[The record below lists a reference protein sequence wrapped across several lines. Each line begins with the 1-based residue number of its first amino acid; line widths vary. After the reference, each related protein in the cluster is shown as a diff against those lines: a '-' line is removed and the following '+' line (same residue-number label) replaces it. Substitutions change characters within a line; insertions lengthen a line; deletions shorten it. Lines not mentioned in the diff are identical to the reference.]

1 MAVLIN
7 PPANL
12 AIAAPAQALAWPW
25 RHIPQQP
32 RNSTVTP
39 HKKLEFA
46 KLLSSG
52 CSLEE
57 RPDSGLSKARVW
69 LPLPPSIQR
78 PRTAY
83 NAASLA
89 YLGDCVYED
98 ALIKQLLKDN
108 FLSED
113 ERNIVKWGRN
123 IQSGQKR
130 ATRRAG
136 AAVYCGASSLETL
149 IGHLY
154 LTNVNRLEEVMSKLG
169 FCSWSNVNHSVLG
182 VEPLSDRSSQSS

>member
-89 YLGDCVYED
+89 YLGDCVYE
-98 ALIKQLLKDN
+98 
-108 FLSED
+108 
-113 ERNIVKWGRN
+113 
-123 IQSGQKR
+123 
-130 ATRRAG
+130 
-136 AAVYCGASSLETL
+136 